1 MSVSFTVRIS
11 RELYEKMKRF
21 REINW
26 SEVVRKAIEEYIER
40 LEEGEKA
47 VPAKKVV
54 EELVRMGVDVGKLKP
69 LSPEEE
75 DKLYKELRERTW
87 ERIKSMIQVQ

>member
-26 SEVVRKAIEEYIER
+26 SEVVRKAIEEYI
-40 LEEGEKA
+40 
-47 VPAKKVV
+47 
-54 EELVRMGVDVGKLKP
+54 
-69 LSPEEE
+69 
-75 DKLYKELRERTW
+75 
-87 ERIKSMIQVQ
+87 

>member
-47 VPAKKVV
+47 APAEKVM
-54 EELVRMGVDVGKLKP
+54 EELVRMGVDVEKLKP
-69 LSPEEE
+69 LSSEEE

>member
-47 VPAKKVV
+47 VLAKEVV
-54 EELVRMGVDVGKLKP
+54 EELVRMGVDVEKLKP

-75 DKLYKELRERTW
+75 GKLYKELRERTW

>member
-40 LEEGEKA
+40 LEEGEKV
-47 VPAKKVV
+47 VPAKEVV
-54 EELVRMGVDVGKLKP
+54 EELVRMGVDVEKLKP

>member
-47 VPAKKVV
+47 VLAKKVM
-54 EELVRMGVDVGKLKP
+54 EELVRMGVDVEKLKP

>member
-47 VPAKKVV
+47 VLAKKVV
-54 EELVRMGVDVGKLKP
+54 EELVRMGVDVEKLKP

>member
-54 EELVRMGVDVGKLKP
+54 EELVRMGVDVEKLKP